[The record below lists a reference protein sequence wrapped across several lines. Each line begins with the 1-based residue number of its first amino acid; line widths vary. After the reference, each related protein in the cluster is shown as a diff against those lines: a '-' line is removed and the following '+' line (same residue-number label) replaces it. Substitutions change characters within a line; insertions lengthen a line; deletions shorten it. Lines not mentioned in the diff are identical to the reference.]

1 MFALGVVLGVVAH
14 GCECCPARWRGC
26 GGRCAPWMSF
36 VVWLLVGVKF
46 AGVVGDDVADVVRP
60 DAVRVW
66 LPMVCSCS
74 DRGEGVSLS
83 PA

>member
-1 MFALGVVLGVVAH
+1 M
-14 GCECCPARWRGC
+14 P
-26 GGRCAPWMSF
+26 F